1 MLAPNCGLGLGMQQ
15 RFHARGNLIQRCWI
29 RRGGQHGRARFQNQD
44 NDCNDL
50 AVFGDQPP
58 PLSEEAIDAVA
69 EALALSRAEIRG
81 EITQVANE
89 LQVVREMVVEVR
101 GQVTCLMALLGNG
114 KTFGPA
120 ASEDVRKVRMR
131 NKEVTTGE

>member
-1 MLAPNCGLGLGMQQ
+1 MVELV
-15 RFHARGNLIQRCWI
+15 FKTK
-29 RRGGQHGRARFQNQD
+29 D

-89 LQVVREMVVEVR
+89 LQVVREMVIEVR
-101 GQVTCLMALLGNG
+101 GQVTRLMALLGNG
-114 KTFGPA
+114 TANSKTFGPA
-120 ASEDVRKVRMR
+120 ASEVVRKVRMR